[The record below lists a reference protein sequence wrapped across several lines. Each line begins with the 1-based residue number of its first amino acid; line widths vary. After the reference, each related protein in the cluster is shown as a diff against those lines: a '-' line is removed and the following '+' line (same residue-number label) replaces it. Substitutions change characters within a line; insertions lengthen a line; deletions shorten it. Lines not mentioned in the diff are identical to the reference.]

1 MHEYALVQALL
12 QRVEAE
18 AQSRGATAAHRIV
31 VRIGPLAGVEPTLFA
46 SAYELCRS
54 DTICRDAELVIADE
68 DVTWRCTG
76 CGAPIA
82 AGRVLSCPT
91 CGWPAGLAG
100 GDALVLERIELE
112 VPDHV

>member
-1 MHEYALVQALL
+1 MHEYALVQALM

-18 AQSRGATAAHRIV
+18 ARTRRATAAHRIV
-31 VRIGPLAGVEPTLFA
+31 VRIGPLAGVDRELFA
-46 SAYELCRS
+46 GAYELCRAG
-54 DTICRDAELVIADE
+54 TICQDAELVIADE
-68 DVTWRCTG
+68 DVTWCCAA

-82 AGRVLSCPT
+82 AGGVLACAR
-91 CGWPAGLAG
+91 CGWPARLVG